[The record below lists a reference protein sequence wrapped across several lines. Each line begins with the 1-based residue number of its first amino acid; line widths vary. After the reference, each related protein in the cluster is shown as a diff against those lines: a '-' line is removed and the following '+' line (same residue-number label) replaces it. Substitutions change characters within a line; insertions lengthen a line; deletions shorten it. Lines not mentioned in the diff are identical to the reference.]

1 MKKHQQIKLQT
12 RLVITQVSVDQI
24 KLDSIWHFRVEIS
37 SYIDVIDIDLATA
50 RRSIDIF
57 R

>member
-1 MKKHQQIKLQT
+1 MKLHV

-37 SYIDVIDIDLATA
+37 SYIDVIDFDLVTA